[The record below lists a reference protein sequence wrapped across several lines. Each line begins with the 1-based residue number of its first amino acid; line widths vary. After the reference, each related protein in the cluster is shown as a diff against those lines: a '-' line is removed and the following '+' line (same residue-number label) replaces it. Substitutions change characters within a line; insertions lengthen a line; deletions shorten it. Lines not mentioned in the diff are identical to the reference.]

1 MIKIFTVLIFISL
14 IQAVLGH
21 EVKYG
26 ENTEWV
32 PLPKYNK
39 ALGEASAKTAQKGA
53 LKFIDSLSG
62 ELKKKVLFDFDAKSR
77 SEWSNLPASFVK
89 RTGVSIGEL
98 SEGQRKALFDFLSV
112 SLSEKGYKKVAD
124 IIAAEAFL
132 TQEPQAKRIM
142 WAPEY
147 YWISFYGDPKKDKKW
162 AWQLDGHHLV
172 VNMTIDD
179 GEVVSVSPSF
189 IGSNPAY
196 FEFKGKKY
204 EVMDAMHKAG
214 FDLFQSLS
222 EEQKKKALLKNIPRD
237 LSVGP
242 GKDGHVPDVI
252 GLKLADLS
260 GTQKALALRTIRQWM
275 GIQPKE
281 NMVLRMTEI
290 EKGLEQTY
298 FAWVGEY
305 GVNKK
310 AYYRIQGP
318 SVIIELLAMKSN
330 VGKPVGKGHY
340 HTMYRNLSLD
350 YGEKSSG
357 DFE

>member
-1 MIKIFTVLIFISL
+1 MIRVLIVSMFLGIVPL
-14 IQAVLGH
+14 LLGH

-39 ALGEASAKTAQKGA
+39 TLGEASGKTAKKGA
-53 LKFIDSLSG
+53 LSFLNSLG
-62 ELKKKVLFDFDAKSR
+62 EKLEKKVLFDFEAKSR
-77 SEWSNLPASFVK
+77 SEWSNLPASFVE

-98 SEGQRKALFDFLSV
+98 SEGQRKALFDFLSA
-112 SLSEKGYKKVAD
+112 SLSEEGYKKVAD

-132 TQEPQAKRIM
+132 TQEPQAKRVM

-147 YWISFYGDPKKDKKW
+147 YWISFYGNPKTDKKW

-196 FEFKGKKY
+196 FEFKGEKY

-214 FDLFQSLS
+214 FELFQSLS
-222 EEQKKKALLKNIPRD
+222 KEQKKKALLKKIPHD
-237 LSVGP
+237 LAVGP
-242 GKDGHVPDVI
+242 GKDGHVPTMI
-252 GLKLADLS
+252 GLKLDGLS
-260 GTQKALALRTIRQWM
+260 EAQKTLALKAIRQWVA
-275 GIQPKE
+275 IQPKG
-281 NMVLRMTEI
+281 NLSLRMQEI
-290 EKGLEQTY
+290 EKGLEQSY
-298 FAWVGEY
+298 FAWVGDY
-305 GVNKK
+305 GINKK

-330 VGKPVGKGHY
+330 VGKPVGQGHY
-340 HTMYRNLSLD
+340 HSMYRNLSLD
-350 YGEKSSG
+350 YGVASKK
-357 DFE
+357 